1 MKKILLSILFLTS
14 FYSSNAQCYDNLSFG
29 GAHTTGKKSDG
40 TLWGWG
46 SSSWGNLST
55 NNGNYTEP
63 NPIQIGTAND
73 WTFFRNGVSNTF
85 GIKSNGTLWGCGSN
99 QHGCLGVNSS
109 TEFFTSFQQITTASN
124 WIKVAPSYFF
134 TVALKADG
142 TIWGWGRNDNYQT
155 GNSPA
160 TLNQLSPLQIGT
172 DTDWVEIATG
182 TNDTSFAIKS
192 NGTIWGWG
200 SNPTSIIVSGSGTTT
215 VSTPTQV
222 GTDTDW
228 VKMSVGGGH
237 ILAQKQNGTLW
248 SWGGGDALGVGGT
261 PPVTNI
267 PQQVTTDTWK
277 SFSTGT
283 GTSFGIKSD
292 GTLWAWG
299 ANSNGQLGLGHT
311 NSPIT
316 IPTQVGTDTNWET
329 VQARNFV
336 TTMATKTDGSV
347 WYWGRNY
354 NGEFGNGTSYDT
366 NLYISPQQT
375 LGICVTPL
383 TTPIFQQENVFTMY
397 PNPAKDVVTLQYD
410 LAINNATVSI
420 FDVTGRLIQ
429 NVALNSFLGTNE
441 LNVSAYPAGVY
452 LVLVKQGEAVVF
464 SSKLVV
470 E

>member
-1 MKKILLSILFLTS
+1 MKKILLSILFLLFSIIT
-14 FYSSNAQCYDNLSFG
+14 NAQCYDNLTFG

-46 SSSWGNLST
+46 AASYGNLTTSNT
-55 NNGNYTEP
+55 TEP
-63 NPIQIGTAND
+63 TPVQLVTAND
-73 WTFFRNGVSNTF
+73 WNKVYNGVINTF
-85 GIKSNGTLWGCGSN
+85 AIKNNGTLWGCGSN
-99 QHGCLGVNSS
+99 QHGSLGVNSS
-109 TEFFTSFQQITTASN
+109 TQNFTSFQQITTATN
-124 WIKVAPSYFF
+124 WVKVAPSYFY
-134 TVALKADG
+134 TIALKADG
-142 TIWGWGRNDNYQT
+142 TIWGWGLNNNYQT
-155 GNSPA
+155 GNTPA
-160 TLNQLSPLQIGT
+160 SLNQPIPLQIGT

-200 SNPTSIIVSGSGTTT
+200 SNPSSIIVSGSGTTT

-299 ANSNGQLGLGHT
+299 FNGQGQLGDGT
-311 NSPIT
+311 T
-316 IPTQVGTDTNWET
+316 INRLVPTQIGADTNWNT
-329 VQARNFV
+329 VQARNFY
-336 TTMATKTDGSV
+336 TTMATKTDGSI
-347 WYWGRNY
+347 WYWGTNY
-354 NGEFGNGTSYDT
+354 YGEFGNGTDYDT
-366 NLYISPQQT
+366 NYYISPQQT

-383 TTPIFQQENVFTMY
+383 STPIFQQENVFTMY

-429 NVALNSFLGTNE
+429 NVALNSVSGSNE

-452 LVLVKQGEAVVF
+452 LVLVKQGAEVVS

>member
-1 MKKILLSILFLTS
+1 MKKILLSIIFLSLTTII
-14 FYSSNAQCYDNLSFG
+14 NAQCYESLNFG
-29 GAHTTGKKSDG
+29 GGHTIGKTTNG
-40 TLWGWG
+40 FLWGWG
-46 SSSWGNLST
+46 YGLAGQLLTFNE
-55 NNGNYTEP
+55 TEP
-63 NPIQIGTAND
+63 NPIQVGTSND
-73 WTFFRNGVSNTF
+73 WNKVFNGVINTF
-85 GIKSNGTLWGCGSN
+85 VIKNNGTLWGCGSN
-99 QHGCLGVNSS
+99 QHGSLGVNSS
-109 TEFFTSFQQITTASN
+109 NQNFTSFQQITIATN
-124 WIKVAPSYFF
+124 WVKVAPSYFH
-134 TVALKADG
+134 TIALKADG
-142 TIWGWGRNDNYQT
+142 TIWGWGLNNNYQT
-155 GNSPA
+155 GNTPA
-160 TLNQLSPLQIGT
+160 SLNQPIPLQIGT

-228 VKMSVGGGH
+228 VKMSVGGQH
-237 ILAQKQNGTLW
+237 ILAQKQDGTLW
-248 SWGGGDALGVGGT
+248 SWGGGNALGVGGT
-261 PPVTNI
+261 PSVTNI

-329 VQARNFV
+329 VQARNFA
-336 TTMATKTDGSV
+336 TSMATKTDGSV

-354 NGEFGNGTSYDT
+354 YGEFGNGTDYDLNFYT
-366 NLYISPQQT
+366 SPQQT

-383 TTPIFQQENVFTMY
+383 STPIFQEEKGFSLY
-397 PNPAKDVVTLQYD
+397 PNPAATQVTLAYTMELEGATLEIYD
-410 LAINNATVSI
+410 L
-420 FDVTGRLIQ
+420 TGRNITKK
-429 NVALNSFLGTNE
+429 ALSSSAKE
-441 LNVSAYPAGVY
+441 LTLAVDSYPAGMY
-452 LVLVKQGEAVVF
+452 MLVVKQADTILWQH
-464 SSKLVV
+464 KLVIK
-470 E
+470 

>member
-1 MKKILLSILFLTS
+1 MKKILLSIIFLSLTTII
-14 FYSSNAQCYDNLSFG
+14 NAQCYESLNFG
-29 GAHTTGKKSDG
+29 GGHTIGKTTNG
-40 TLWGWG
+40 FLWGWG
-46 SSSWGNLST
+46 YGLAGQLLTT
-55 NNGNYTEP
+55 NETEP
-63 NPIQIGTAND
+63 NPIQVGTSND
-73 WTFFRNGVSNTF
+73 WNKVFNGVINTF
-85 GIKSNGTLWGCGSN
+85 VIKNNGTLWGCGSN
-99 QHGCLGVNSS
+99 QHGSLGVNSS
-109 TEFFTSFQQITTASN
+109 NQNFTSFQQITIATN
-124 WIKVAPSYFF
+124 WVKVAPSYFH
-134 TVALKADG
+134 TIALKADG
-142 TIWGWGRNDNYQT
+142 TIWGWGLNNNYQT
-155 GNSPA
+155 GNTPA
-160 TLNQLSPLQIGT
+160 SLNQPIPLQIGT

-182 TNDTSFAIKS
+182 TNDTSYAIKS

-228 VKMSVGGGH
+228 VKMSVGGQH
-237 ILAQKQNGTLW
+237 ILAQKQDGTPW
-248 SWGGGDALGVGGT
+248 SWGGGNALGVGGT
-261 PPVTNI
+261 PSVTNI

-366 NLYISPQQT
+366 NYYISPQQT
-375 LGICVTPL
+375 IGICVTPL
-383 TTPIFQQENVFTMY
+383 STPIFQQENVFAMY

-452 LVLVKQGEAVVF
+452 LVLVKQGAAVVS

>member
-1 MKKILLSILFLTS
+1 MV
-14 FYSSNAQCYDNLSFG
+14 QFG
-29 GAHTTGKKSDG
+29 A
-40 TLWGWG
+40 WG
-46 SSSWGNLST
+46 L
-55 NNGNYTEP
+55 NN
-63 NPIQIGTAND
+63 
-73 WTFFRNGVSNTF
+73 
-85 GIKSNGTLWGCGSN
+85 
-99 QHGCLGVNSS
+99 
-109 TEFFTSFQQITTASN
+109 
-124 WIKVAPSYFF
+124 
-134 TVALKADG
+134 
-142 TIWGWGRNDNYQT
+142 NYQT
-155 GNSPA
+155 GNTPA
-160 TLNQLSPLQIGT
+160 SLNQPIPLQIGT

-200 SNPTSIIVSGSGTTT
+200 SNPSSIIVSGSGTTT

-299 ANSNGQLGLGHT
+299 FNGQGQLGDGT
-311 NSPIT
+311 T
-316 IPTQVGTDTNWET
+316 INRLVPTQIGADTNWNT
-329 VQARNFV
+329 VQARNFY
-336 TTMATKTDGSV
+336 TTMATKTDGSI
-347 WYWGRNY
+347 WYWGTNY
-354 NGEFGNGTSYDT
+354 YGEFGNGTDYDT
-366 NLYISPQQT
+366 NYYISPQQT

-383 TTPIFQQENVFTMY
+383 STPIFQQENVFTMY
-397 PNPAKDVVTLQYD
+397 PNPAKDVVTLDYNLTD
-410 LAINNATVSI
+410 TNATVTI
-420 FDVTGRLIQ
+420 FDVTGRL
-429 NVALNSFLGTNE
+429 VHEMALNSVSGTNE
-441 LNVSAYPAGVY
+441 LNVSAYPAGLY
-452 LVLVKQGEAVVF
+452 LVLVKQGAEVVS

>member
-1 MKKILLSILFLTS
+1 MKKILLSIIFLSLTTII
-14 FYSSNAQCYDNLSFG
+14 NAQCYESLNFG
-29 GAHTTGKKSDG
+29 GGHTIGKTTNG
-40 TLWGWG
+40 FLWGWG
-46 SSSWGNLST
+46 YGLAGQMLTT
-55 NNGNYTEP
+55 NETEP
-63 NPIQIGTAND
+63 NPIQVGTSND
-73 WTFFRNGVSNTF
+73 WNKVFNGVINTF
-85 GIKSNGTLWGCGSN
+85 VIKNNGTLWGCGSN
-99 QHGCLGVNSS
+99 QHGSLGVNSS
-109 TEFFTSFQQITTASN
+109 NQNFTSFQQITIATN
-124 WIKVAPSYFF
+124 WVKVAPSYFH
-134 TVALKADG
+134 TIALKADG
-142 TIWGWGRNDNYQT
+142 TIWGWGLNNNYQT
-155 GNSPA
+155 GNTPA
-160 TLNQLSPLQIGT
+160 SLNQPIPLQIGT

-228 VKMSVGGGH
+228 VKMSVGGQH
-237 ILAQKQNGTLW
+237 ILAQKQDGTLW
-248 SWGGGDALGVGGT
+248 SWGGGNALGVGG
-261 PPVTNI
+261 PPSVTNI
-267 PQQVTTDTWK
+267 PQQVSTDTWK
-277 SFSTGT
+277 GFSTGT

-311 NSPIT
+311 NHPVT
-316 IPTQVGTDTNWET
+316 LPEQVGTDTNWDT

-354 NGEFGNGTSYDT
+354 NGEFGNGTDYDT
-366 NLYISPQQT
+366 NYYISPQQT

-383 TTPIFQQENVFTMY
+383 STPIFQQENVFTMY
-397 PNPAKDVVTLQYD
+397 PNPAKDVVN
-410 LAINNATVSI
+410 LAYNLTDTNAIVSI
-420 FDVTGRLIQ
+420 YDVTGRL
-429 NVALNSFLGTNE
+429 VHEMTLNSVSGTNE
-441 LNVSAYPAGVY
+441 LNVSAYPAGIY
-452 LVLVKQGEAVVF
+452 LVLVKQGAAVVF

>member
-1 MKKILLSILFLTS
+1 MKKILLSILFLLFSIIT
-14 FYSSNAQCYDNLSFG
+14 NAQCYDNLTFG

-46 SSSWGNLST
+46 AASYGNLTTSNT
-55 NNGNYTEP
+55 TEP
-63 NPIQIGTAND
+63 TPVQLVTAND
-73 WTFFRNGVSNTF
+73 WNKVYNGVINTF
-85 GIKSNGTLWGCGSN
+85 AIKNNGTLWGCGSN
-99 QHGCLGVNSS
+99 QHGSLGVNSS
-109 TEFFTSFQQITTASN
+109 TQNFTSFQQITTATN
-124 WIKVAPSYFF
+124 WVKVAPSYFY
-134 TVALKADG
+134 TIALKADG
-142 TIWGWGRNDNYQT
+142 TIWGWGLNNNYQT
-155 GNSPA
+155 GNTPA
-160 TLNQLSPLQIGT
+160 SLNQPIPLQIGT

-200 SNPTSIIVSGSGTTT
+200 SNPSSIIVSGSGTTT

-299 ANSNGQLGLGHT
+299 FNGQGQLGDGT
-311 NSPIT
+311 T
-316 IPTQVGTDTNWET
+316 INRLVPTQIGADTNWNT
-329 VQARNFV
+329 VQARNFY
-336 TTMATKTDGSV
+336 TTMATKTDGSI
-347 WYWGRNY
+347 WYWGTNY
-354 NGEFGNGTSYDT
+354 YGEFGNGTDYDT
-366 NLYISPQQT
+366 NYYISPQQT

-383 TTPIFQQENVFTMY
+383 STPIFQQENVFTMY

-429 NVALNSFLGTNE
+429 NVALNSVSGSNE

-452 LVLVKQGEAVVF
+452 LVLVKQGAAVVS

>member
-1 MKKILLSILFLTS
+1 MKKILLSIIFLSLTTII
-14 FYSSNAQCYDNLSFG
+14 NAQCYESLNFG
-29 GAHTTGKKSDG
+29 GGHTIGKTTNG
-40 TLWGWG
+40 FLWGWG
-46 SSSWGNLST
+46 YGLAGQLLTFNE
-55 NNGNYTEP
+55 TEP
-63 NPIQIGTAND
+63 NPIQVGTSND
-73 WTFFRNGVSNTF
+73 WNKVYNGVINTF
-85 GIKSNGTLWGCGSN
+85 AIKNNGTLWGCGSN
-99 QHGCLGVNSS
+99 QHGSLGVNSS
-109 TEFFTSFQQITTASN
+109 TQNFTSFQQITTATN
-124 WIKVAPSYFF
+124 WVKVAPSYFY
-134 TVALKADG
+134 TIALKADG
-142 TIWGWGRNDNYQT
+142 TIWGWGLNNNYQT
-155 GNSPA
+155 GNTPA
-160 TLNQLSPLQIGT
+160 SLNQPIPLQIGT

-200 SNPTSIIVSGSGTTT
+200 SNPSSIIVSGSGTTT

-299 ANSNGQLGLGHT
+299 FNGQGQLGDGT
-311 NSPIT
+311 T
-316 IPTQVGTDTNWET
+316 INRLVPTQIGADTNWNT
-329 VQARNFV
+329 VQARNFY
-336 TTMATKTDGSV
+336 TTMATKTDGSI
-347 WYWGRNY
+347 WYWGTNY
-354 NGEFGNGTSYDT
+354 YGEFGNGTDYDT
-366 NLYISPQQT
+366 NYYISPQQT

-383 TTPIFQQENVFTMY
+383 STPIFQQENVFTMY

-452 LVLVKQGEAVVF
+452 LVLVKQGAEVVS

>member
-1 MKKILLSILFLTS
+1 MKKILLSILFLLFSIIT
-14 FYSSNAQCYDNLSFG
+14 NAQCYDNLTFG

-46 SSSWGNLST
+46 AASYGNLTTSNT
-55 NNGNYTEP
+55 TEP
-63 NPIQIGTAND
+63 NPIQLGTAND
-73 WTFFRNGVSNTF
+73 WNAVYNGVANTF
-85 GIKSNGTLWGCGSN
+85 AIKNNGTLWGCGSN

-109 TEFFTSFQQITTASN
+109 TQNFTSFQQITTATN
-124 WIKVAPSYFF
+124 WVKVAPSYFH
-134 TVALKADG
+134 TIALKADG
-142 TIWGWGRNDNYQT
+142 TIWGWGLNNNYQT
-155 GNSPA
+155 GNTPA
-160 TLNQLSPLQIGT
+160 SLNQPIPLQIGT

-215 VSTPTQV
+215 VSIPTQV

-248 SWGGGDALGVGGT
+248 SWGGGNALGVGGT
-261 PPVTNI
+261 PSVTNI

-283 GTSFGIKSD
+283 GTSFGVKSD

-299 ANSNGQLGLGHT
+299 ANTNGQLGLGHT
-311 NSPIT
+311 NHPVTLPQQI
-316 IPTQVGTDTNWET
+316 GTDTNWDT
-329 VQARNFV
+329 VQARNFY

-347 WYWGRNY
+347 WYWGTNY
-354 NGEFGNGTSYDT
+354 YGEFGNGTDYDT
-366 NLYISPQQT
+366 NYYISPQQT

-383 TTPIFQQENVFTMY
+383 STPIFQQENVFTMY
-397 PNPAKDVVTLQYD
+397 PNPAKDVVSLDYD
-410 LAINNATVSI
+410 LTVTNATVSI

-429 NVALNSFLGTNE
+429 NVALNSFSGTNE

-452 LVLVKQGEAVVF
+452 LVLVKQGAEVVS

>member
-1 MKKILLSILFLTS
+1 MKKILLSILFLLFSIIT
-14 FYSSNAQCYDNLSFG
+14 NAQCYDNLTFG

-46 SSSWGNLST
+46 AASYGNLTTSNT
-55 NNGNYTEP
+55 TEP
-63 NPIQIGTAND
+63 NPIQLGTAND
-73 WTFFRNGVSNTF
+73 WNAVYNGVANTF
-85 GIKSNGTLWGCGSN
+85 AIKNNGTLWGCGSN

-109 TEFFTSFQQITTASN
+109 TQNFTSFQQITTATN
-124 WIKVAPSYFF
+124 WVKVAPSYFH
-134 TVALKADG
+134 TIALKADG
-142 TIWGWGRNDNYQT
+142 TIWGWGLNNNYQT
-155 GNSPA
+155 GNTPA
-160 TLNQLSPLQIGT
+160 SLNQPIPLQIGT

-215 VSTPTQV
+215 VSIPTQV

-248 SWGGGDALGVGGT
+248 SWGGGNALGVGGT
-261 PPVTNI
+261 PSVTNI

-283 GTSFGIKSD
+283 GTSFGVKSD

-299 ANSNGQLGLGHT
+299 ANTNGQLGLGHT
-311 NSPIT
+311 NNPVTLPQQI
-316 IPTQVGTDTNWET
+316 GTDTNWDT
-329 VQARNFV
+329 VQARNFY

-347 WYWGRNY
+347 WYWGTNY
-354 NGEFGNGTSYDT
+354 YGEFGNGTDYDT
-366 NLYISPQQT
+366 NYYISPQQT

-383 TTPIFQQENVFTMY
+383 STPIFQQENVFTMY
-397 PNPAKDVVTLQYD
+397 PNPAKDVVSLDYD
-410 LAINNATVSI
+410 LTVTNATVSI

-429 NVALNSFLGTNE
+429 NVALNSFSGTNE

-452 LVLVKQGEAVVF
+452 LVLVKQGAEVVS

>member
-1 MKKILLSILFLTS
+1 MKKILLSILFLLFSIIT
-14 FYSSNAQCYDNLSFG
+14 NAQCYDNLTFG

-46 SSSWGNLST
+46 AASYGNLTTSNT
-55 NNGNYTEP
+55 TEP
-63 NPIQIGTAND
+63 TPVQLVTAND
-73 WTFFRNGVSNTF
+73 WNKVYNGVINTF
-85 GIKSNGTLWGCGSN
+85 AIKNNGTLWGCGSN
-99 QHGCLGVNSS
+99 QHGSLGVNSS
-109 TEFFTSFQQITTASN
+109 TQNFTSFQQITTATN
-124 WIKVAPSYFF
+124 WVKVAPSYFY
-134 TVALKADG
+134 TIALKADG
-142 TIWGWGRNDNYQT
+142 TIWGWGLNNNYQT
-155 GNSPA
+155 GNTPA
-160 TLNQLSPLQIGT
+160 SLNQPIPLQIGT

-200 SNPTSIIVSGSGTTT
+200 SNPSSIIVSGSGTTT

-299 ANSNGQLGLGHT
+299 FNGQGQLGDGT
-311 NSPIT
+311 T
-316 IPTQVGTDTNWET
+316 INRLVPTQIGADTNWNT
-329 VQARNFV
+329 VQARNFY
-336 TTMATKTDGSV
+336 TTMATKTDGSI
-347 WYWGRNY
+347 WYWGTNY
-354 NGEFGNGTSYDT
+354 YGEFGNGTDYDT
-366 NLYISPQQT
+366 NYYISPQQT

-383 TTPIFQQENVFTMY
+383 STPIFQQENVFTMY

-410 LAINNATVSI
+410 LTINNATVAI
-420 FDVTGRLIQ
+420 FDVTGRLI
-429 NVALNSFLGTNE
+429 
-441 LNVSAYPAGVY
+441 
-452 LVLVKQGEAVVF
+452 
-464 SSKLVV
+464 
-470 E
+470 